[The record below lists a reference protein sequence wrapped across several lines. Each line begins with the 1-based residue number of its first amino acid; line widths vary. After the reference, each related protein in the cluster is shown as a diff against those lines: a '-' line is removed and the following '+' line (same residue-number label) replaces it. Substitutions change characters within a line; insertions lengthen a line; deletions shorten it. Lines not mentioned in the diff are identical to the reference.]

1 MRVFK
6 ILLCVSLLML
16 FSKYPSM
23 GQEMPKADRRAAE
36 ALFVMAYR
44 DLLSG
49 RYWSALSNIQGAL
62 KKDTYMVD
70 AYFLRSIIQ
79 RRMGD
84 LKEAERSM
92 RYYLEVRR
100 TDYRGRALLKGMWQE
115 EEALRNSLNPSASS
129 VQVGLLDAR
138 GQGLF
143 GRLDPLFL
151 RGMGGAGKVS
161 SMGDKVFFV
170 DSLGDRVHVYANGRN
185 VASLRFKSP
194 SVVVPL
200 DYLHWVVFCSNG
212 ESFRV
217 EEGQYSKEISV
228 RPFLKYSGRIS
239 DAAVIQDGV
248 FLIGDQM
255 NGRLAIVSIDGRIL
269 STWHPP
275 LKENKLPEIVAV
287 DVMGKRFAVADR
299 GRGLVYV
306 LDWEYGSSFK
316 EVASIR
322 VPSVRDVIWNHEGG
336 LFIVAE
342 GGTLFKTGPVTYSSV
357 TLEAMQRGLRDPWS
371 ICLYESGLILIDQGG
386 RLPMWGVLRPGVPMI
401 GLLGVRSMKIEEI
414 DLYQLTMVAKL
425 PPFLSSYLGRISPVS
440 RGVWQNK
447 LAMISVSSEGY
458 FDDTPES
465 LVLTSS
471 TGGAKSVWEKIKLF
485 AEKGSG
491 LPEVLVVSSGVKLD
505 DTALERLL
513 AFCLINGIR
522 LDLISDGASPSVK
535 LDMARRL
542 TGGYLYNGGALSIVP
557 IKGVQW
563 TFRMPLSKVDVPLGN
578 VSDALVSIFV
588 DAEAY
593 SFRDWL
599 PFWPGVFR

>member
-1 MRVFK
+1 
-6 ILLCVSLLML
+6 ML

-62 KKDTYMVD
+62 KKNTYMVD

-84 LKEAERSM
+84 IKEAERSM

-100 TDYRGRALLKGMWQE
+100 TDYRGKALLKGMWQE

-129 VQVGLLDAR
+129 AQVSLLDAR

-151 RGMGGAGKVS
+151 WGMGGAGKVS
-161 SMGDKVFFV
+161 SMGDKVFLV

-194 SVVVPL
+194 AVVVPL

-212 ESFRV
+212 ESFQV
-217 EEGQYSKEISV
+217 EEGQYSKEISI
-228 RPFLKYSGRIS
+228 RPFFKYSGRIS
-239 DAAVIQDGV
+239 DAAALQDGV
-248 FLIGDQM
+248 FLIGDQL

-275 LKENKLPEIVAV
+275 LKGNKLPEIVAV
-287 DVMGKRFAVADR
+287 DVMGKRVAAADR

-306 LDWEYGSSFK
+306 LDWEDANSFK

-336 LFIVAE
+336 LFIVVE
-342 GGTLFKTGPVTYSSV
+342 GGTLFRTGPVTYSSV
-357 TLEAMQRGLRDPWS
+357 TLEAIQRGLRDPWS
-371 ICLYESGLILIDQGG
+371 ICLYESGLILLDQGG
-386 RLPMWGVLRPGVPMI
+386 RNPMWGALRPGVPVI
-401 GLLGVRSMKIEEI
+401 GFLGVRSMRIEET

-425 PPFLSSYLGRISPVS
+425 SPFLASYLGRISPVS

-447 LAMISVSSEGY
+447 LGMISVSSEDY
-458 FDDTPES
+458 SDDTPES
-465 LVLTSS
+465 LVLSSS
-471 TGGAKSVWEKIKLF
+471 TTGEAKSLWERVKLF
-485 AEKGSG
+485 TAKGSG
-491 LPEVLVVSSGVKLD
+491 LPEVLAVSSSVKLD
-505 DTALERLL
+505 DVALERLL

-522 LDLISDGASPSVK
+522 LDLISEGASPSVK

-542 TGGYLYNGGALSIVP
+542 TGGYLYIGGSPSIVP

-599 PFWPGVFR
+599 PFWPGLFR